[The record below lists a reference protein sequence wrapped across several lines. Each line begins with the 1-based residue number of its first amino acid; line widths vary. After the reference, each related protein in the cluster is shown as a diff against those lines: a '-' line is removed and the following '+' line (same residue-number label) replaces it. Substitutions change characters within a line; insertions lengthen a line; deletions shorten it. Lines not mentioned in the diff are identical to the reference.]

1 MLKYQRRSQAEWQRI
16 IQQQKA
22 SDLNAKVFCEQQ
34 ALSIKT
40 FYKYRRVLQAPPES
54 KSSTASFI
62 KMTQSSRKTT
72 ASTNVIGVL
81 HYTNSQLHIHCGCD
95 EKWLANLLRALS

>member
-1 MLKYQRRSQAEWQRI
+1 MVKYQRRSQTEWQRI

-34 ALSIKT
+34 ELSIKT
-40 FYKYRRVLQAPPES
+40 FYKYRRALQVPPRS
-54 KSSTASFI
+54 KPPTASFI
-62 KMTQSSRKTT
+62 KITQPARKTMV
-72 ASTNVIGVL
+72 STNVIGVL

-95 EKWLANLLRALS
+95 EKWLARLLRALS